1 MNKEFHDIYKKK
13 GEKTLSTVIS
23 RSLDGGSIIFYLT
36 SDESLGI
43 DTGVRTQQELMELV
57 RVADVCSLRARHDS
71 NQNQTMF
78 EPRIQ

>member
-1 MNKEFHDIYKKK
+1 MTYIYKKK
-13 GEKTLSTVIS
+13 RGKKTLSTVIS
-23 RSLDGGSIIFYLT
+23 RSRDGGSIIFYLT
-36 SDESLGI
+36 SDESLEI

-57 RVADVCSLRARHDS
+57 RVADVCSLHARHDS